1 MVFTRDKGLKN
12 TLCTLYR
19 LINLKAYVTF
29 KFHKKILNVQ
39 QTYVDI
45 QVGLSID
52 DQLSTIHL
60 NKHFHLTQCVWQH
73 ADILHQTGS

>member
-1 MVFTRDKGLKN
+1 MVCTRDKGLKN
-12 TLCTLYR
+12 TLCTQCR

-29 KFHKKILNVQ
+29 KFDKKILYVE

-52 DQLSTIHL
+52 DQLATIHL
-60 NKHFHLTQCVWQH
+60 KK
-73 ADILHQTGS
+73 TGSFSSMCMAAC